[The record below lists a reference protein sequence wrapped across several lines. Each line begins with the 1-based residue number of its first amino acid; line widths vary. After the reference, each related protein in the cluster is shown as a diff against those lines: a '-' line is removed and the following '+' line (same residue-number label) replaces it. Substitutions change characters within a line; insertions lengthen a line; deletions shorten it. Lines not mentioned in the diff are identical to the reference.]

1 MNSGSALLGEN
12 IFSLMKKYDK
22 AGPRYTSYPTAPMF
36 AADFGPENYREEIV
50 RSNGKNNSTDLSL
63 YFHIPFC
70 DTLCYFCGCTT
81 VISKNRDRIKEY
93 IGYLK
98 REIEMLA
105 SEISNTR
112 KVVQMHWGGG
122 TPTYLTPSEI
132 SDLTKHIKNRF
143 NFSENAEVS
152 VEMDPRDLSF
162 EHIQALSA
170 NGFNRV
176 SMGVQD
182 FNPDVLAAINRD
194 QGEELTR
201 KVIEWTRTLGFKSL
215 NLDLVYGLP
224 LQTVESFE
232 STLDKIIAVSPERIA
247 VYNFAYVPWMK
258 PHQKLINPD
267 DLPSPEIKLELLT
280 MTIKKF
286 TSNGYVYIGMDHF
299 AKENDEL
306 TIAQKS
312 KTLQRNFQGYSTN
325 AGCDLFGMG
334 MSSISHFTTNY
345 AQNAKTL
352 TEYYHAIDHNRFA
365 TEVGYRMSFD
375 DQLRKYVILRLMC
388 DLTLNFHDVENK
400 FNIKFDEYFSES
412 LPKLNPFIEDN
423 LLERKAGELLVTMQ
437 GRLFLRNIAMCFD
450 AYLNNVSKDKP
461 VFSRTI

>member
-1 MNSGSALLGEN
+1 MNSGTSLLGKN
-12 IFSLMKKYDK
+12 ILSLMKKYDK
-22 AGPRYTSYPTAPMF
+22 PGPRYTSYPTAPMF
-36 AADFGPENYREEIV
+36 APDFGPENYREEII
-50 RSNGKNNSTDLSL
+50 RSNGENNSTDLSL

-81 VISKNRDRIKEY
+81 VITKNRERVREY
-93 IGYLK
+93 IEYLK
-98 REIEMLA
+98 REIDMLA
-105 SEISNTR
+105 SEVSNSR
-112 KVVQMHWGGG
+112 RVVQMHWGGG

-132 SDLTKHIKNRF
+132 SVLTKHIRNKF
-143 NFSENAEVS
+143 NFADDAEVS

-162 EHIQALSA
+162 EHIQALRA

-182 FNPDVLAAINRD
+182 FNPDVLTAINRD

-201 KVIEWTRTLGFKSL
+201 KVIEWIRSLGFNSL
-215 NLDLVYGLP
+215 NLDLIYGLP

-232 STLDKIIAVSPERIA
+232 NTLDKIIAVSPERIA

-267 DLPSPEIKLELLT
+267 ELPSPEIKLELLT
-280 MTIKKF
+280 MTIEKF
-286 TSNGYVYIGMDHF
+286 TRAGYAYIGMDHF

-312 KTLQRNFQGYSTN
+312 KTLQRNFQGYSTK
-325 AGCDLFGMG
+325 AGCDLFGVG

-345 AQNAKTL
+345 AQNSKTL
-352 TEYYHAIDHNRFA
+352 TEYYQAINRKSFA
-365 TEVGYRMSFD
+365 TEVGYRMSHD
-375 DQLRKYVILRLMC
+375 DNLRKYVILRLMC
-388 DLTLNFHDVENK
+388 DLALNFNDVENK
-400 FNIKFDEYFSES
+400 FNIKFEEYFHES
-412 LPKLNPFIEDN
+412 LQKLEPFIEDH
-423 LLERKAGELLVTMQ
+423 LLERRAGELMVTIQ

-450 AYLNNVSKDKP
+450 AYLNKVSKDKP
-461 VFSRTI
+461 IFSRTV